1 MAKIHPRNVIG
12 KLIQNAVRKET
23 GVRRLTTTSRANTD
37 MRSDKLELKYEV
49 LSQKRITDA
58 AWFITK
64 ELQTHN
70 PMVRLLGIPE
80 DIHFR
85 RNKAQLE
92 KVAQNG
98 FSAIIIDTSTDKV
111 IGVGTALLV
120 SNLDQFEYFVDPT
133 RCDEF
138 KPIRL
143 LASKLAEVFF
153 NIEEVKNLQAKG
165 YPFLFID
172 TGVISERIRGT
183 GIMTHFG
190 HWTLEAAWSRG
201 AKIAFA
207 RPNNTYGLKLH
218 KRLGFEEVEQIT
230 FKEFDINGFKPFK
243 DAQGDPESAGSTL
256 VIRRLKP
263 DH

>member
-12 KLIQNAVRKET
+12 QLIQNAVRKET
-23 GVRRLTTTSRANTD
+23 GVRRLTTSFSANTD
-37 MRSDKLELKYEV
+37 MRYDKLELKYEV
-49 LSQKRITDA
+49 LSQQRITEA
-58 AWFITK
+58 AWLMTK

-70 PMVRLLGIPE
+70 PMARFLRIPK

-85 RNKAQLE
+85 RYKAQLE

-98 FSAIIIDTSTDKV
+98 FSAITIDTSTDKV
-111 IGVGTALLV
+111 IGLATALLI

-138 KPIRL
+138 RPIRL

-172 TGVISERIRGT
+172 AGVITERYRGT
-183 GIMTHFG
+183 GIMTHCG
-190 HWTLEAAWSRG
+190 RWILEAAWTKG

-207 RPNNTYGLKLH
+207 RPNNTYGLRAV
-218 KRLGFEEVEQIT
+218 KRMGFEEVEQIT
-230 FKEFDINGFKPFK
+230 FKEFDINGFKPFN
-243 DAQGDPESAGSTL
+243 DIQDDPEAAGSTL